1 MACCVRK
8 IASSKAQLFIKGLIS
23 NQSVA
28 AMFTTKEVDVSRNGQ
43 FQMQPSII
51 FKLPRKPLRK
61 TLLLVKNKTDD
72 CTIRSLTLWRRSKTP
87 SERKIAYSRFS
98 RNSFVFPCYFQESF
112 KQFPCKTRFANSQNH
127 SICLT
132 ASADSNYV
140 RSIANFY
147 GSRSAFSAYFC
158 LVS

>member
-1 MACCVRK
+1 MLRSQ

-51 FKLPRKPLRK
+51 SKLSRKPLRK

-72 CTIRSLTLWRRSKTP
+72 YALSVP
-87 SERKIAYSRFS
+87 
-98 RNSFVFPCYFQESF
+98 
-112 KQFPCKTRFANSQNH
+112 
-127 SICLT
+127 
-132 ASADSNYV
+132 
-140 RSIANFY
+140 
-147 GSRSAFSAYFC
+147 
-158 LVS
+158 